1 MDYHSGPNVGFW
13 ANILWKSE
21 KCGKVE
27 IIEICNIRTW
37 LATTGLKMEL
47 VGGGGGD
54 RARRVKSMRKLILPK
69 LSELGGGA

>member
-47 VGGGGGD
+47 VGGGAGGQGT
-54 RARRVKSMRKLILPK
+54 AWEKHEEINSTKTQ
-69 LSELGGGA
+69 

>member
-37 LATTGLKMEL
+37 LATTSLKMEL
-47 VGGGGGD
+47 VGGGGGQGT
-54 RARRVKSMRKLILPK
+54 ACEKHEEINSTKTQ
-69 LSELGGGA
+69 

>member
-1 MDYHSGPNVGFW
+1 MASGP
-13 ANILWKSE
+13 LKTKRKSE

-27 IIEICNIRTW
+27 IIETCNIRTW

-47 VGGGGGD
+47 VGGGGTGG

>member
-1 MDYHSGPNVGFW
+1 MASGP
-13 ANILWKSE
+13 LKTKRKSE

-47 VGGGGGD
+47 AGGEAGHDVRKAGGN
-54 RARRVKSMRKLILPK
+54 
-69 LSELGGGA
+69 